1 MGRPEVHGCAAR
13 GREIASSAMS
23 TAPKGIPE
31 ELGGVDLAEG
41 AIHLTLDESV
51 YPLDAVY
58 GAAYTFIDRCF
69 VLIDRPKPG
78 RFRIVLSPKTGEPTE
93 DSLRTMAGELANELL
108 SCAYRH
114 RITRENRATIEAVT
128 MQAVAGAMGPPT
140 LDELEAFDF
149 SDEAFEDP
157 LGIAQSWEE
166 KYAKKDKT

>member
-1 MGRPEVHGCAAR
+1 
-13 GREIASSAMS
+13 MS
-23 TAPKGIPE
+23 TVLRGIPG
-31 ELGGVDLAEG
+31 ELGGWDVVEG

-51 YPLDAVY
+51 YPLDAIY

-78 RFRIVLSPKTGEPTE
+78 SYRVMLSPKTGEPTE
-93 DSLRTMAGELANELL
+93 ESLRATAGELANELL
-108 SCAYRH
+108 SCAFRH

-128 MQAVAGAMGPPT
+128 MQAIAGAMGPPT
-140 LDELEAFDF
+140 LDELESFDF

-166 KYAKKDKT
+166 KYAKKGEGQK